1 MFARWASIGGAALV
15 AAIPLGAC
23 GGDDAGR
30 AASSARDV
38 TTVGEAPSSSPSSPG
53 DGLAA
58 PGSPPGASPSASAS
72 PAPERRRYVV
82 AAIGDSLTDPRSH
95 GGKYLD
101 VLRERCPESRF
112 ESYGV
117 GGNMVNM
124 MRRRFL
130 RDVFGEG
137 ADGGPPG
144 AAAVGVGPERPAWTH
159 VIVLGGLGD
168 VLSNVTAGRTARA
181 VQRDLAWMVAE
192 SRARGARAIVLTL
205 PPWSGFRD
213 YDGARAQMARDVN
226 GWITAEAAEGRIDGT
241 LDTRPVLSC
250 GDPERLC
257 DDKAFPDRLH
267 WSEAGQ
273 RAVGE
278 ALHRALFA
286 DCR

>member
-1 MFARWASIGGAALV
+1 MSARRVALAWLV
-15 AAIPLGAC
+15 AGLVGC

-30 AASSARDV
+30 PASPGLEPEVVAPPAASSPSIAD
-38 TTVGEAPSSSPSSPG
+38 AP
-53 DGLAA
+53 
-58 PGSPPGASPSASAS
+58 PSASARPS
-72 PAPERRRYVV
+72 PTAIEPERRRYVV

-137 ADGGPPG
+137 DDGGARG
-144 AAAVGVGPERPAWTH
+144 AAAVGASAERPAWTH

-168 VLSNVTAGRTARA
+168 VLSNVTAGRTAGA
-181 VQRDLAWMVAE
+181 VQRDIAWMVAE

-226 GWITAEAAEGRIDGT
+226 AWISAEADAGRIDGT
-241 LDTRPVLSC
+241 LDTRRVLAC

-257 DDKAFPDRLH
+257 DPFAFPDRLH
-267 WSEAGQ
+267 WSEKGQ
-273 RAVGE
+273 WTLGE

>member
-1 MFARWASIGGAALV
+1 MTAWRLALALLAAGV
-15 AAIPLGAC
+15 LGC

-30 AASSARDV
+30 PASPGLEQEVPAPPAPPASSP
-38 TTVGEAPSSSPSSPG
+38 APVAA
-53 DGLAA
+53 AA
-58 PGSPPGASPSASAS
+58 PPASVSDRTSAGATP
-72 PAPERRRYVV
+72 PERRRYVV

-101 VLRERCPESRF
+101 VLRERCPDSRF

-137 ADGGPPG
+137 TDGGARG
-144 AAAVGVGPERPAWTH
+144 AAAVGASAERPAWTH

-168 VLSNVTAGRTARA
+168 VLSNVTAGRTAGA
-181 VQRDLAWMVAE
+181 VQRDIAWMVTE
-192 SRARGARAIVLTL
+192 TRARGARAFVLTL

-213 YDGARAQMARDVN
+213 YDGARAVMARDVN
-226 GWITAEAAEGRIDGT
+226 AWIAAEAREGRIDGT
-241 LDTRPVLSC
+241 LDTRSVLSC

-257 DDKAFPDRLH
+257 DGMAFPDRLH

-273 RAVGE
+273 HAVGE